1 MYMKMFHERLSKEMK
16 TQLTR
21 VAANL
26 SDIHQTFSTKG
37 KVMMLEDLD
46 MVLMRQL
53 INDQESNASVKTS
66 RKQKKGKTI
75 NINEVHITKKRDKKV
90 RDKLESFE
98 LNNSDFRRIQI
109 EVHPQGSVD
118 RKDSRSKSKSK
129 QEVG

>member
-46 MVLMRQL
+46 MVLMR
-53 INDQESNASVKTS
+53 
-66 RKQKKGKTI
+66 
-75 NINEVHITKKRDKKV
+75 
-90 RDKLESFE
+90 
-98 LNNSDFRRIQI
+98 
-109 EVHPQGSVD
+109 
-118 RKDSRSKSKSK
+118 
-129 QEVG
+129 